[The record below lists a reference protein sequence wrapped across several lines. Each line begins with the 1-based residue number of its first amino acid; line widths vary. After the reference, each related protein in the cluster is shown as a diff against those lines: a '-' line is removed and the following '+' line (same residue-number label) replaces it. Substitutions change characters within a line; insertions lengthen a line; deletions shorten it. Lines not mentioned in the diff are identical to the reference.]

1 MRVDIVTPER
11 QLASTEAASVQIP
24 GMDGDM
30 TVMDNHAA
38 VVTTL
43 RPGIVSV
50 AGQEMSYVVTGGF
63 AEISAEGLSILAEQA
78 MPRAEASSEALNAVL
93 DDAQKAAEITNG
105 DVEAAA
111 AQQRVN
117 DIQELIRQLT

>member
-43 RPGIVSV
+43 R
-50 AGQEMSYVVTGGF
+50 
-63 AEISAEGLSILAEQA
+63 
-78 MPRAEASSEALNAVL
+78 
-93 DDAQKAAEITNG
+93 
-105 DVEAAA
+105 
-111 AQQRVN
+111 
-117 DIQELIRQLT
+117 